1 MSFHHYRRLT
11 EHWPENTKDL
21 SPAVKL
27 VAITITSHLNDKT
40 QTFQLSSKSLMKWS
54 GIKSRSTIDEAVR
67 ELVDLGVLQ
76 VERERARRPRGFRL
90 LVECPPD
97 CKQLKGH
104 NTKLE
109 LSDLSKRETQEAQ
122 DVQTSVIE
130 RPQIGQVM
138 PVDWATNRKTIENKI
153 DEKDDRKE
161 SFEFLF
167 IKETLQ
173 QLKDSNQF
181 TSKHELLSKAL
192 LENQDQVEEKARA
205 IQARAKGNP
214 QSYLLK
220 VITDTPNSF
229 IPKQDPQSQ
238 EAKASKLWSGLK
250 LGDTSTGELESHWN
264 KLKDNHEL
272 VEWESLDL
280 GHKRFLASYYKE
292 HTPLKDS
299 VAVMISNA
307 VREQVALGDLTSP
320 IPKSL
325 IELGDLIEQR
335 RERVRG

>member
-1 MSFHHYRRLT
+1 LT

-130 RPQIGQVM
+130 RPQIGQGM

-153 DEKDDRKE
+153 DEKDDRTE

-264 KLKDNHEL
+264 KLKDNHGL

-292 HTPLKDS
+292 HTPLKDT
-299 VAVMISNA
+299 VAVLISNA
-307 VREQVALGDLTSP
+307 ARENLKLGDLTSP
-320 IPKSL
+320 IPKNL
-325 IELGDLIEQR
+325 MELGELLEENR
-335 RERVRG
+335 KLAKANT